1 MQKERKNSEKIAIY
15 TKDKEKLRDISK
27 IDYERHASKGF
38 ICEKE
43 DSRYNGKFIKPW
55 IECVTCF
62 VINKSNNKVLV
73 EKRATGEI
81 NPEELDLVS
90 GHVKSWELNRI
101 AMIRELKE
109 EISMNGYDSV
119 QIADKL
125 CFLGKIDMDFEKH
138 LEDDKKANLRCFA
151 TVYGLLVDDD
161 YGIEAKDSAV
171 EEIYWY
177 DYDEV
182 KQAIRQS
189 KFRFP
194 YVSENKEQYENTFQN
209 LDTLIEK
216 GNFYISIEGYKNIYL
231 SKKERRI
238 VDEPGI
244 YKRIVKSITGS
255 TVPDER

>member
-1 MQKERKNSEKIAIY
+1 MQNEIKNSEKIAIY
-15 TKDKEKLRDISK
+15 TKDKEKLLDISK
-27 IDYERHASKGF
+27 IAYERHASQGFMCRKKG
-38 ICEKE
+38 
-43 DSRYNGKFIKPW
+43 SRYNGRFIKPW

-73 EKRATGEI
+73 EKRATSEI

-101 AMIRELKE
+101 AMIRELEE
-109 EISMNGYDSV
+109 EISMNGYDRTH
-119 QIADKL
+119 IADKL

-138 LEDDKKANLRCFA
+138 LEDYKKANLRCFA

-182 KQAIRQS
+182 KQGIRNS

-194 YVSENKEQYENTFQN
+194 YVSENKEQYENTFRN

-216 GNFYISIEGYKNIYL
+216 GDVYISIEDYKKMYL
-231 SKKERRI
+231 TNKEKG
-238 VDEPGI
+238 VVEEPGI
-244 YKRIVKSITGS
+244 YKKIVKNIN
-255 TVPDER
+255 VPDER